1 MSWKKANVYLNSK
14 KYQDIV
20 NDIDTLKIF
29 DSNVDIFLFAA
40 GIGYSENISE
50 PIERGELG
58 TEIKTKT
65 TDALKN
71 NRQKIQAIAL
81 AKTQD
86 LNILNDWDKC
96 AEICSEYVNG
106 GLGILEDLR
115 NKHPQDSDF
124 ITQIVELMRRQA
136 LKNRKN
142 RKNNKD

>member
-86 LNILNDWDKC
+86 LNILSDWDKC

-142 RKNNKD
+142 NKD

>member
-71 NRQKIQAIAL
+71 NRQNIQAIAL

-86 LNILNDWDKC
+86 LNILSDWDKC

-142 RKNNKD
+142 NKD

>member
-86 LNILNDWDKC
+86 LNILSDWDKC

-115 NKHPQDSDF
+115 KKHPQDSDF

-142 RKNNKD
+142 NKD

>member
-71 NRQKIQAIAL
+71 NRQNIQAIAL

-86 LNILNDWDKC
+86 LNILSDWDKC